1 MGVTASGMPIV
12 TYVEYKV
19 SFTQVKTKLQLT

>member
-1 MGVTASGMPIV
+1 MGVIALGKHIV

-19 SFTQVKTKLQLT
+19 FFTQVETNLQLT